1 VYGDYECPYTRRAY
15 RSIEQLERSV
25 PELVHFVFRHFPLRE
40 IHPHAQECAEAA
52 EAADAQGRFWELHDF
67 LFHRQKALEHEHLL
81 GYAGEVGLDV
91 DRFGA
96 ELDSHAHAARV
107 ERDVQSGLAAGVSG
121 TPTLFIDGR
130 RHAGSYEPADLRA
143 ALEAAAR

>member
-1 VYGDYECPYTRRAY
+1 MYGDYECPYTRRAY

-52 EAADAQGRFWELHDF
+52 EAADAQGRSWELHDF
-67 LFHRQKALEHEHLL
+67 LFHRQKALQHEHLL

-91 DRFGA
+91 DRFAA
-96 ELDSHAHAARV
+96 ELDSHAHALHRRAPPRRLVRAR
-107 ERDVQSGLAAGVSG
+107 GPA
-121 TPTLFIDGR
+121 R
-130 RHAGSYEPADLRA
+130 RARSRRA
-143 ALEAAAR
+143 LTGPRSSL